1 MDFPPLRAPV
11 RLADHCALPVV
22 AHAQPP
28 FLPLSVGAGQVIPGL
43 DEGLAS
49 MRSGGLRRLYIPGSL
64 AFNKTLKAA
73 PGR

>member
-1 MDFPPLRAPV
+1 
-11 RLADHCALPVV
+11 
-22 AHAQPP
+22 
-28 FLPLSVGAGQVIPGL
+28 VGAGQVIPGL